1 MDEVGRGRS
10 RLVNQQERSIF
21 LHIRVTA
28 STRPLP
34 TQAFPLKVNPDSN
47 KIGAIGKLVVEGF
60 KISHYHKGPQLVST
74 LPGVVSRNL
83 SFLSPV

>member
-1 MDEVGRGRS
+1 M
-10 RLVNQQERSIF
+10 VNQQERSIF

-47 KIGAIGKLVVEGF
+47 KIGAIGKLAV
-60 KISHYHKGPQLVST
+60 
-74 LPGVVSRNL
+74 
-83 SFLSPV
+83 